1 MNRTTRTVVAGTR
14 AATLLPLA
22 SATAG
27 AETAGGTPRASGSVD
42 FGDERQLIDGFGI
55 SQAFQRADIMN
66 GAPGL
71 TPEHQREVLDLL
83 FDTGTGAGLSILRLG
98 IGSSADEVYDHMR
111 SIQPD
116 DPGGPDAQ
124 PRYEWDGYDGGQL
137 WLAREAREYGVERF
151 YADAW
156 SAPGYMKT
164 NGDDA
169 NGGALCGLP
178 GVEECVSGDWRRA
191 YAEYLVQY
199 ARFYAEEGVE
209 ITDLGFT
216 NEPDWVTDYAS
227 MEMTPEQ
234 AADMATIVADAVADS
249 ELSEMN
255 VVCCDTVGW
264 SADRE
269 YTEAIEADPEAA
281 AAVDIQTGHR
291 YGDPARSPL
300 PTDDHTWMSEWS
312 PPGPNWNEAWD
323 DGSGYDGFTVAE
335 DILGTLTQAEANGY
349 VYWFGASINATRALI
364 QMDGPDYH
372 VSKRLWGMA
381 AFSRFIRPDA
391 VRVGADSGSEA
402 VRVAA
407 FRNTDGSN
415 VLEILNTGTGTVR
428 QTLDVDGPTGRN
440 GDVYLTDETHDLQRT
455 GGARVTGGRLSV
467 DLPPR
472 SLTTVVLDQPAG
484 VPPPH

>member
-1 MNRTTRTVVAGTR
+1 MNRTIRAVVAGTL

-22 SATAG
+22 SASAE
-27 AETAGGTPRASGSVD
+27 AETSGRVPHVAGSVD
-42 FGDERQLIDGFGI
+42 FGEKRQLIDGFGI
-55 SQAFQRADIMN
+55 SQAFQRAAIMN
-66 GAPGL
+66 GARGL
-71 TPEHQREVLDLL
+71 TPEHQREILDLL
-83 FDTGTGAGLSILRLG
+83 FDAETGAGLSILRLG
-98 IGSSADEVYDHMR
+98 VGSSADEVYDHMK
-111 SIQPD
+111 SIQPT

-124 PRYEWDGYDGGQL
+124 PRYKWDGYDGGQL
-137 WLAREAREYGVERF
+137 WLAKEAQKYGVERF

-169 NGGALCGLP
+169 NGGTLCGLP
-178 GVEECVSGDWRRA
+178 EAEGCAGGDWRRA

-199 ARFYAEEGVE
+199 ARFYAQEGLE

-216 NEPDWVTDYAS
+216 NEPGWVTDYAS
-227 MEMTPEQ
+227 MDMTPKQ
-234 AADMATIVADAVADS
+234 AADMAKIVADAVADS
-249 ELSEMN
+249 ELSDMN

-264 SADRE
+264 AADKE
-269 YTEAIEADPEAA
+269 FTEAIEADPEAA

-312 PPGPNWNEAWD
+312 PPGPDWNEAWD

-364 QMDGPDYH
+364 RMDGPDYH

-391 VRVGADSGSEA
+391 VRVGADSDSEA

-407 FRNTDGSN
+407 FRNTGGSN
-415 VLEILNTGTGTVR
+415 VLEILNTSTGSVR
-428 QTLDVDGPTGRN
+428 QTFDVN
-440 GDVYLTDETHDLQRT
+440 GHTDRSGAVYLTDESHDLQRT
-455 GGARVTGGRLSV
+455 GRARVAGGRLSV

-472 SLTTVVLDQPAG
+472 SLTTVVFD
-484 VPPPH
+484 